1 MTETENVNNASH
13 ESIYERNVMI
23 VMTKHLAQGRKENNE
38 LIVVKI
44 FPTYVTYF
52 FVWKLNPS

>member
-1 MTETENVNNASH
+1 MTETENVYHASH
-13 ESIYERNVMI
+13 EPIYEQNVMI

-44 FPTYVTYF
+44 FPTYVTF
-52 FVWKLNPS
+52 FFCLEA